1 MIKQSALILI
11 GALTL
16 NSLIASA
23 DPSHSW
29 SYEGANGPEHWSSL
43 SDNNT
48 ACNHGWNQSPL
59 NLTAMI
65 DADQLPLVLNYHPGG
80 KEILNNGHT
89 VQVNY
94 ATGNTL
100 NVGYH
105 RFNLMQLHFHTPSEN
120 RIESRSYPMEM
131 HMVHATPE
139 GRLAVLAIMF
149 KTGKKNAELARIW
162 DDLPQPGQ
170 RRALKG
176 SLDITQLLP
185 SSLDY
190 IRYNGSL
197 TTPPCTEGVSWFVLK
212 TPIEASADQMTRFTR
227 LIGENNRPLQHLNAR
242 MIIK

>member
-65 DADQLPLVLNYHPGG
+65 DADQLPLVLNYRPGG

-242 MIIK
+242 VIIK